1 MPPSKIIPFYNVVR
15 SAPTKP
21 SFGAPPPTPRTCT
34 SRHRTVPIPPAP
46 RYASNNI
53 VKDELISE
61 SGGRAHS
68 GSTSTDSNPRLQELR
83 KVLKD
88 KRDALYH
95 RLSRQDTVSSSKMK
109 PIPLDCQKIGSCY
122 ENEQKAAETPS
133 RFKGFKTTK
142 FMTVSSFVGQKLLS
156 KIKCFMLIL
165 DIQLDRKGFLKAA
178 KILGSGILREALLFV
193 FRQVA
198 FPLLISFLVLLTC

>member
-109 PIPLDCQKIGSCY
+109 PIPLDCKILSRY

-133 RFKGFKTTK
+133 RFKG
-142 FMTVSSFVGQKLLS
+142 
-156 KIKCFMLIL
+156 
-165 DIQLDRKGFLKAA
+165 
-178 KILGSGILREALLFV
+178 
-193 FRQVA
+193 
-198 FPLLISFLVLLTC
+198 

>member
-1 MPPSKIIPFYNVVR
+1 MSLRRTASSMNSQGRAKHVSHRQSRISSPFHERLATHHTYATESKLLYKMPPSKIIPFYNVVR

-68 GSTSTDSNPRLQELR
+68 GSTSTDSNPRLQEFR

-95 RLSRQDTVSSSKMK
+95 RLSHQDTVSSSKMK
-109 PIPLDCQKIGSCY
+109 PIPSDCHIMKRSKRLQRLLVDSKVKI
-122 ENEQKAAETPS
+122 
-133 RFKGFKTTK
+133 TK
-142 FMTVSSFVGQKLLS
+142 FMTVSSFV
-156 KIKCFMLIL
+156 
-165 DIQLDRKGFLKAA
+165 
-178 KILGSGILREALLFV
+178 
-193 FRQVA
+193 
-198 FPLLISFLVLLTC
+198 